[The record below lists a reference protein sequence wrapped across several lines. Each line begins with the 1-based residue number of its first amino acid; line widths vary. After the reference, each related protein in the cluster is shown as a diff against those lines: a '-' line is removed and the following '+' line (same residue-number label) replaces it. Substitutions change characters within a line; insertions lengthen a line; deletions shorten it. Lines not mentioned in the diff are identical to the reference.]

1 MLNPLMPNESQPGPN
16 DSRQGLNESQLNAVQ
31 WEDGPLLLLAGPGS
45 GKTTVLTYRIARMID
60 ESAEKH
66 FKILG
71 LTFTNKAAAEM
82 RDRIAA
88 LVPNAEERILLTT
101 FHSFCA
107 DLLRQHGH
115 HIGLK
120 PDFTILAQDAD
131 RHSLLDEAIEQAGVH
146 QVEQTG
152 ENLLPLVTHLIENDI
167 APDGALNVLRQ
178 QNFTDPESLSRA
190 YRCYRSLMIERNSLD
205 FVGLISEALGILR
218 VHTGVGKQVR
228 RIYPYVCVDEFQDTN
243 FSQFE
248 VLRHLVNP
256 TTKNLFVVADDD
268 QIIYQWNGASPERLR
283 KIQEEFEMELHQLP
297 ENYRCPAEVVAL
309 ANNLIKHNHDRY
321 AGKGD
326 LRANKKF
333 SNSSVA
339 SVYRFSDFDAEAA
352 WVADFIANG
361 TPEFRAQCVVLAR
374 TRKLLEQVV
383 DALEEKGVTGYLA
396 ARKNEFEGAPLQW
409 LHSTFRLANSRTS
422 RAHLRSVCKAFFSI
436 EGVDL
441 NVRDIVSHASAKDID
456 YLRSWAELALNRQ
469 ELAQRTRQFIEGA
482 LLSNLA
488 DRLDFWKFEKAAFA
502 WLDDFPGIRPDVEG
516 VYDVY
521 EDEKEVWRNLVNDI
535 SNLHGKNEVTLHL
548 LLQELD
554 MRSKSPEP
562 PKGAVPCFTV
572 HASKGLG
579 FDHVFLVGM
588 VEDQL
593 PSWAAIKKGGG
604 SREMQE
610 ERRNC
615 FVAITRVQETLTMTF
630 SSRVFGYPKQP
641 SRFLYEMGAVER

>member
-1 MLNPLMPNESQPGPN
+1 MLNPSMPDENQ
-16 DSRQGLNESQLNAVQ
+16 QGLNESQLKAVR
-31 WEDGPLLLLAGPGS
+31 WEDGPLLVLAGPGS
-45 GKTTVLTYRIARMID
+45 GKTMVLTHRIARMI
-60 ESAEKH
+60 EASPEKH

-82 RDRIAA
+82 RDRIAT
-88 LVPNAEERILLTT
+88 LVPNARERILLTT
-101 FHSFCA
+101 FHSFSA

-131 RHSLLDEAIEQAGVH
+131 RHSLLDEAIERVGVDQLEH
-146 QVEQTG
+146 TG
-152 ENLLPLVTHLIENDI
+152 ENLLPLIARLIENDV
-167 APDGALNVLRQ
+167 APDDALNVLRQ
-178 QNFTDPESLSRA
+178 YEFIDAESLSRA
-190 YRCYRSLMIERNSLD
+190 YRYYRSLMVERNSLD

-218 VHTGVGKQVR
+218 THTGVGKHVR

-243 FSQFE
+243 LSQCE

-268 QIIYQWNGASPERLR
+268 QIIYQWRGASPARLWKLR
-283 KIQEEFEMELHQLP
+283 EEFGMELHQLP

-309 ANNLIKHNHDRY
+309 ANRLIKHNFDRY

-326 LRANKKF
+326 LRAHKKF
-333 SNSSVA
+333 SNSSAARVF
-339 SVYRFSDFDAEAA
+339 VFNDFDAEAA
-352 WVADFIANG
+352 WVADSIAKSA
-361 TPEFRAQCVVLAR
+361 PEFRAKCVVLAR

-383 DALEEKGVTGYLA
+383 DALEEKGVRGYLA

-409 LHSTFRLANSRTS
+409 LHSTLRLANSRTS
-422 RAHLRSVCKAFFSI
+422 RAHLRSVCKAFYSI

-456 YLRSWAELALNRQ
+456 FLRSWAELALTRQ
-469 ELAQRTRQFIEGA
+469 ELASHTRQFIKGA
-482 LLSNLA
+482 LLSDLV
-488 DRLDFWKFEKAAFA
+488 DRLDFWKFQKAAFA
-502 WLDDFPGIRPDVEG
+502 WLNDFPEIRPDVEG

-521 EDEKEVWRNLVNDI
+521 EDEKEAWLNLVSDI
-535 SNLHGKNEVTLHL
+535 SGLHGKSEVSLHL

-554 MRSKSPEP
+554 LRSKSPEP

-572 HASKGLG
+572 HASKGLE

-593 PSWAAIKKGGG
+593 PSWAAVKKGDD
-604 SREMQE
+604 SHEMRE

-615 FVAITRVQETLTMTF
+615 FVAITRAEKSLTMTYAGEVNGWDKA
-630 SSRVFGYPKQP
+630 R
-641 SRFLYEMGAVER
+641 SRFLSEMGIPQK